1 MITAKFKEEERERAN
16 NVNYDE
22 EEDLHSLHKIN

>member
-1 MITAKFKEEERERAN
+1 VPLRKLKEEERERAN

-22 EEDLHSLHKIN
+22 EENFHSYYI